1 MAIILRANPGD
12 ITRIGSLPQV
22 RNNTRV
28 DPSPAMGLTEA
39 AAGVGQAVIGVYQKQ
54 QERAD
59 NAALQDAKVQLAN
72 WRANWNDPNNP
83 DGITKYKGKDALG
96 LRDAMMPD
104 YGNTV
109 GRIAQSMSPRAREA
123 FMGYANEYGADVHN
137 DINGYSNR
145 ENEAYLKQTH
155 DTFVATSMDS
165 LAAAKLKSD
174 DAFNKAWD
182 DFSASETK
190 YAADNGIGGEVL
202 SSYLKA
208 KRSEVYM
215 GTFDRLRA
223 TGDPYA
229 ARDFLDA
236 HADEMTFDDVTKA
249 RGSIRQEVEA
259 QQSIDDGDALYDGGP
274 TPAASDGDTAPVA
287 PGKSFFASVGEI
299 AEPFGAQITSTTGG
313 HHNVGSL
320 HGQGRAVDIGM
331 GASASDAVRAN
342 ADKMMADLRARGYIV
357 RDEREHP
364 KGQKVWGGPHIHVEL
379 PEGAAGG
386 GPTFAGTPKSEGEIR
401 DRAIAMFG
409 NTERARNAIRAATQ
423 RFAVDKRDEA
433 QRDGDM
439 LDAARE
445 AIAKAPPGTPIRK
458 TLGDRWDYIVSKG
471 WDGSLQGTANTR
483 DRGTLTETNPIVY
496 DQFARMAAQF
506 PREFGTPQTRVDILR
521 HADELDTD
529 DLNRLLDANAS
540 FTDPKK
546 AGKEQAEWA
555 SESERMAGAYRS
567 LGIDGTSKGNKNQQA
582 AFASLYRRSL
592 RTLILSQPPGYKPQ
606 PKDLDVLTQSLVASF
621 HRDPEGATRNA
632 RSYDEA
638 ATTGVTLGDGRT
650 FTGQDVADAQ
660 AALRRAGKPDSVADA
675 VNALGNYR

>member
-1 MAIILRANPGD
+1 
-12 ITRIGSLPQV
+12 
-22 RNNTRV
+22 
-28 DPSPAMGLTEA
+28 
-39 AAGVGQAVIGVYQKQ
+39 
-54 QERAD
+54 
-59 NAALQDAKVQLAN
+59 
-72 WRANWNDPNNP
+72 
-83 DGITKYKGKDALG
+83 
-96 LRDAMMPD
+96 
-104 YGNTV
+104 
-109 GRIAQSMSPRAREA
+109 
-123 FMGYANEYGADVHN
+123 
-137 DINGYSNR
+137 
-145 ENEAYLKQTH
+145 
-155 DTFVATSMDS
+155 
-165 LAAAKLKSD
+165 
-174 DAFNKAWD
+174 
-182 DFSASETK
+182 
-190 YAADNGIGGEVL
+190 
-202 SSYLKA
+202 
-208 KRSEVYM
+208 
-215 GTFDRLRA
+215 
-223 TGDPYA
+223 
-229 ARDFLDA
+229 
-236 HADEMTFDDVTKA
+236 
-249 RGSIRQEVEA
+249 
-259 QQSIDDGDALYDGGP
+259 
-274 TPAASDGDTAPVA
+274 
-287 PGKSFFASVGEI
+287 
-299 AEPFGAQITSTTGG
+299 
-313 HHNVGSL
+313 
-320 HGQGRAVDIGM
+320 M

-342 ADKMMADLRARGYIV
+342 ADKMMADLRAQGYIV

-409 NTERARNAIRAATQ
+409 NTERGRNAIRAATQ

-439 LDAARE
+439 LDAVRD

-567 LGIDGTSKGNKNQQA
+567 LGIDGTSKGNKEQQA
-582 AFASLYRRSL
+582 AFASVYRRSL